1 MFIAAEQR
9 LKSSQ
14 WYAILILLTCVE
26 AALPA
31 YGAHTWYVTYV
42 PLSYTTYVTICRSC
56 VGLAL
61 HLQWQMPLVISLI
74 PFMSATSQ
82 QHSSSIPKHSIW
94 EHFLRDLRFIVAWR
108 RLTHNPSHTG
118 CKLAFDTTNYWNPHI
133 LILVGALPNHR
144 RDQHSIF
151 SKRKGLT
158 SLSYFKYNVGYF

>member
-1 MFIAAEQR
+1 MAAEQR
-9 LKSSQ
+9 LKSSR

-42 PLSYTTYVTICRSC
+42 PLSYTTYVDD
-56 VGLAL
+56 
-61 HLQWQMPLVISLI
+61 MPILCG
-74 PFMSATSQ
+74 TCT
-82 QHSSSIPKHSIW
+82 SSSVADATGHQLDPIYECHKPANTAAAYQNTAFGNIFYETSGSLLPGGVLLTIPHIRA
-94 EHFLRDLRFIVAWR
+94 L
-108 RLTHNPSHTG
+108 
-118 CKLAFDTTNYWNPHI
+118 KLAFDTTNYWNPHI

-158 SLSYFKYNVGYF
+158 SLSYFKYTVGYF